1 MAIAVCTSE
10 LLQPCC
16 RCLWQGSV
24 ALRLRGDGIR
34 QDDNIWRSVF
44 VQCFLARACTNPVIG
59 YVHPMPLTN
68 LTVAEEALSL
78 SPADRAELA
87 KLLIQSLEGDARTDD
102 AIKADLTNRLEQLRS
117 GADPGLTFEEVF
129 NSPL

>member
-1 MAIAVCTSE
+1 MFGGPYLSGAPAIFSRMTCQAGLPLAGNQATLPSFE
-10 LLQPCC
+10 LCPFPSGLTTFP
-16 RCLWQGSV
+16 G
-24 ALRLRGDGIR
+24 
-34 QDDNIWRSVF
+34 
-44 VQCFLARACTNPVIG
+44 ACTNYLIG
-59 YVHPMPLTN
+59 YVDHRPLTN
-68 LTVAEEALSL
+68 LTVAEEALAL

-102 AIKADLTNRLEQLRS
+102 AIKADLANRLEQLRS